1 MAELKTQPTS
11 QDPQEF
17 LASIADESRRAD
29 ARAVFDLMALA
40 TGEPGVMWGTSIIGF
55 GQQHL
60 RYDSGRELDWM
71 VIGFSPRKSSTT
83 IYLSDGCDVHA
94 EVLARLGRH
103 TTTGSCLYVKRLAD
117 VDQAVLAEL
126 VTRSVDNVRATG
138 APGL

>member
-1 MAELKTQPTS
+1 MAELKTQPTP

-17 LASIADESRRAD
+17 LASIADERRRAD

-71 VIGFSPRKSSTT
+71 VIGFSPRKTSTT
-83 IYLSDGCDVHA
+83 IYLSDGCDDHA

-103 TTTGSCLYVKRLAD
+103 TTTGSCLYVKRAL
-117 VDQAVLAEL
+117 
-126 VTRSVDNVRATG
+126 RS
-138 APGL
+138 